1 MYTMEKLPFKNKF
14 IIAPSPLPFL
24 LYIKNNLPKNTP
36 ITEQLFFV
44 YDLTLNPTAVESVLE
59 KYLQQFYLI
68 IFLNFSRHDVIS

>member
-1 MYTMEKLPFKNKF
+1 MPFKNKF

-44 YDLTLNPTAVESVLE
+44 NDLTLNPTAVESVLE
-59 KYLQQFYLI
+59 KYL
-68 IFLNFSRHDVIS
+68 